1 MKFNK
6 NKLFLSG
13 AILGLFGAGFVY
25 GSSQISDARAETLT
39 MSGGSYTVY
48 WAPTGYNFDTSGP
61 FTFNGDNLNDVR
73 NWV

>member
-25 GSSQISDARAETLT
+25 GSYQISDARAETLT
-39 MSGGSYTVY
+39 TAGGIYTVY
-48 WAPTGYNFDTSGP
+48 WNPKRQEPPGQPQTQLWSAPS
-61 FTFNGDNLNDVR
+61 
-73 NWV
+73 